1 MAQQTAA
8 LLSGEAYLKANHR
21 YPHWF
26 AEIKQTG
33 PNFYFTGNGS
43 VETLYCAST
52 GNNLLINYG

>member
-8 LLSGEAYLKANHR
+8 IASGYEYLKATHR

-33 PNFYFTGNGS
+33 PNFYFTGTAQ
-43 VETLYCAST
+43 VQTLYCAST
-52 GNNLLINYG
+52 GNDLLINY